1 MGNESRGRSGRN
13 RPAGTDGLSVASLA
27 GGDRAQSKRTVR
39 VVRLGLMIAL
49 LIGMALGSTTVLPG
63 SASAESTWVQVTTDV
78 VNVRDT
84 PYGEIIGQASNGQS
98 FEVVGGP
105 TPDNWYKIDY
115 YGVHGF
121 VLGDYIGPA
130 GVGAASVSSDT
141 SVVDASVEDAAVPD
155 SAGATG
161 STSAGSGR
169 WVDVDR
175 SSGLVTLYQGDVV
188 MLQVWA
194 AMSADQSDSGF
205 WATANGSYHVFAKE
219 EGLHYTPYGR
229 AWIRDYVAFDPTR
242 DNGFHSYSLESWGA
256 YAWSYN
262 APTGGCVA
270 LDLWA
275 ADYLFSFV
283 SVGTPVE
290 VHW

>member
-1 MGNESRGRSGRN
+1 MVREIRDRSGGN
-13 RPAGTDGLSVASLA
+13 GLVETVGWARLSLA
-27 GGDRAQSKRTVR
+27 GMIANRLPLSRC
-39 VVRLGLMIAL
+39 VVRLA
-49 LIGMALGSTTVLPG
+49 MALVMVLGVVSGSALSLPG
-63 SASAESTWVQVTTDV
+63 RASAEGIWIQVTTDV
-78 VNVRDT
+78 VNVRET
-84 PYGEIIGQASNGQS
+84 PNGVIIGQASNGQS

-121 VLGDYIGPA
+121 VFGDYIGA
-130 GVGAASVSSDT
+130 GGTGTDDGSTATAWTAAT
-141 SVVDASVEDAAVPD
+141 APD
-155 SAGATG
+155 SA
-161 STSAGSGR
+161 GR

-175 SSGLVTLYQGDVV
+175 SSGVVTLYEGNAV
-188 MLQVWA
+188 MLSVWA

-205 WATANGSYHVFAKE
+205 WATANGTYHVFAKE
-219 EGLHYTPYGR
+219 GDLHYTSYGR
-229 AWIRDYVAFDPTR
+229 AWIRDYVAFDPAR

-256 YAWSYN
+256 YAHGYN

-275 ADYLFSFV
+275 ADYLFNFV
-283 SVGTPVE
+283 SIGTRVE

>member
-1 MGNESRGRSGRN
+1 MGIGNSGRSGGN
-13 RPAGTDGLSVASLA
+13 RPMGSEGFGVVPLA
-27 GGDRAQSKRTVR
+27 AAAAEADRRSGR
-39 VVRLGLMIAL
+39 VVRWGLAL
-49 LIGMALGSTTVLPG
+49 VMLVGMALGSAAVLPSG
-63 SASAESTWVQVTTDV
+63 ASADGTWVQVTTDV
-78 VNVRDT
+78 VNVRET
-84 PYGEIIGQASNGQS
+84 PYGTIIGQASWGQS

-121 VLGDYIGPA
+121 VLGDYIGAGDSADAGVDSGVPAA
-130 GVGAASVSSDT
+130 GVGANTQA
-141 SVVDASVEDAAVPD
+141 DAGGGGAAL
-155 SAGATG
+155 AGI
-161 STSAGSGR
+161 GR

-175 SSGLVTLYQGDVV
+175 SSGLVTLYDGDVV

-194 AMSADQSDSGF
+194 AMSSDQSDSGF

-229 AWIRDYVAFDPTR
+229 AWIRDYVAFDPSR

-283 SVGTPVE
+283 SIGTPVE